1 MAYLTYTN
9 FQTEFANAGTITET
23 DFDVLEPIAE
33 ELMQD
38 YCGKSLPSTNPI
50 SYACGLII
58 QNMVAVS
65 LREKSL
71 SQYSAG
77 GIMGNQTMITD
88 IIPNEA
94 KLILDKYKE
103 IVL

>member
-9 FQTEFANAGTITET
+9 FQTEFVNAGTITET

-38 YCGKSLPSTNPI
+38 YCGKSLPSTKPI

-58 QNMVAVS
+58 QNMIAIS

-71 SQYSAG
+71 SNYSAG
-77 GIMGNQTMITD
+77 GITGNQTTITD